1 MDRGAWQATVHGVA
15 RVVYDL
21 MTKSQNSKFF
31 QKNPVCVCVP
41 AVLVQRETELGN
53 GTAWFLPLG
62 NLVWWRH

>member
-21 MTKSQNSKFF
+21 MTKYKIPSFF
-31 QKNPVCVCVP
+31 RKIPCVCVP
-41 AVLVQRETELGN
+41 AALVQQETELGN
-53 GTAWFLPLG
+53 GTARFLPLG